1 MNPYNEIIERLIT
14 LKDMHRGELELSE
27 LDAINDA
34 CNALEKAGVSNIPA
48 VPAY

>member
-1 MNPYNEIIERLIT
+1 MNPYNEIIERLIA
-14 LKDMHRGELELSE
+14 LKDMHRGDLELSE

-34 CNALEKAGVSNIPA
+34 CNALEKAGAPNIPA